1 MFDLEK
7 HEIFVVS
14 FLLILLIIG
23 LFLGFYQD
31 KAHSVHVKVNSFIP
45 DAGVLWQP
53 KKININEA
61 DAKSLND
68 TLNGIGESLANRVL
82 EYRSKNGYFR
92 SIEELKKVKGIGG
105 KLFDRIKDKV
115 CVD

>member
-7 HEIFVVS
+7 REIFIVS

-23 LFLGFYQD
+23 LFLGFYQE
-31 KAHSVHVKVNSFIP
+31 KTPSVNVKVNSFIP
-45 DAGVLWQP
+45 DIDVQWQP

-61 DAKSLND
+61 DAKSLT
-68 TLNGIGESLANRVL
+68 TLHGIGESLANRML
-82 EYRSKNGYFR
+82 EYRSQNGYFR
-92 SIEELKKVKGIGG
+92 STEELKKVKGVGE

-115 CVD
+115 CID

>member
-7 HEIFVVS
+7 REIFIVS

-23 LFLGFYQD
+23 LFLGFYQE
-31 KAHSVHVKVNSFIP
+31 KIPSVNVKVNSFIP
-45 DAGVLWQP
+45 DIDVRWQP

-61 DAKSLND
+61 DAKSL
-68 TLNGIGESLANRVL
+68 TALKGIGESLANRML
-82 EYRSKNGYFR
+82 EYRSQNGYFR
-92 SIEELKKVKGIGG
+92 SIEELKKVKGLGE

>member
-7 HEIFVVS
+7 REIFIVS

-23 LFLGFYQD
+23 LFLGFYQE

-61 DAKSLND
+61 DAKSLMA
-68 TLNGIGESLANRVL
+68 LNGIGESLANRML
-82 EYRSKNGYFR
+82 EYRFQNGYFR

>member
-7 HEIFVVS
+7 REIFVVS

-31 KAHSVHVKVNSFIP
+31 KAPSVNVKVNSFIP
-45 DAGVLWQP
+45 DIDVQRQP

-61 DAKSLND
+61 DAKSLM
-68 TLNGIGESLANRVL
+68 TLNGIGESLANRML
-82 EYRSKNGYFR
+82 EYRSQNGYFR
-92 SIEELKKVKGIGG
+92 SIEELKKIKGIGE

-115 CVD
+115 CIS